1 MIVLDTHVWLWWVS
15 NPENLSSAAYKSI
28 SLATQEK
35 LVYISSISAWEV
47 AMLVRK
53 GRLQLSIDSRDWV
66 RKSEALP
73 FVNFVP
79 VDNTIALRSVNL
91 PGDFHDDP
99 ADRLIVATAMTLG
112 GELVTKDKKILQ
124 YEEVQTIW

>member
-15 NPENLSSAAYKSI
+15 NPENLSSAASESI
-28 SLATQEK
+28 NLAVQENS
-35 LVYISSISAWEV
+35 VYISSISVWEA

-53 GRLQLSIDSRDWV
+53 GRLQLSIEIRDWV

-73 FVNFVP
+73 FINFVP

-112 GELVTKDKKILQ
+112 GKLITKDKKILQ
-124 YEEVQTIW
+124 YEEVQTVW